1 MMQQIPAALH
11 HASLYLPTGPGLA
24 DLVPCLQVRG
34 ILGTLVDVLATPSAE
49 VQRAVSACLPP
60 LMPAIQADKA
70 FTQELV
76 QKLLAQLLKDKSYG
90 TR

>member
-1 MMQQIPAALH
+1 MQVKA
-11 HASLYLPTGPGLA
+11 
-24 DLVPCLQVRG
+24 
-34 ILGTLVDVLATPSAE
+34 ILGTLVDVLSTPSAE

-60 LMPAIQADKA
+60 LMPAIQGDKD
-70 FTQELV
+70 FTRELV

>member
-1 MMQQIPAALH
+1 M
-11 HASLYLPTGPGLA
+11 
-24 DLVPCLQVRG
+24 
-34 ILGTLVDVLATPSAE
+34 DVLATPSAE

>member
-1 MMQQIPAALH
+1 MFV
-11 HASLYLPTGPGLA
+11 S
-24 DLVPCLQVRG
+24 VQVKG
-34 ILGTLVDVLATPSAE
+34 ILATLVDVLSTPSAE

-76 QKLLAQLLKDKSYG
+76 QKLLDQLLKSKAYG